1 VDDYIDDFGKCAL
14 ALTSAQLA
22 KDTAVKE
29 HGIGEDIA
37 THFIGWVGPS
47 LMIIAQMKSE
57 ISKEPHAK
65 RFTKCKKL
73 CLMLRKYWGVTGI
86 TMVAEGYCSSSS
98 EKTKGIELA
107 DAFLDP
113 DMPVKECLTITH
125 VSTTDDGEI
134 MPVAMLAAPYTVNL
148 GKTVNWDEI
157 LIYPEN
163 GENHTRH
170 ALYPVMLRKTMDEK
184 FDSSIPM
191 SQYNEIRDEISRFGF
206 LLQEF

>member
-22 KDTAVKE
+22 KSTAVKE
-29 HGIGEDIA
+29 HGVGEDIA

-57 ISKEPHAK
+57 ISKDPHPR
-65 RFTKCKKL
+65 RFNKCKKL
-73 CLMLRKYWGVTGI
+73 CSMMRKYWGVTGI
-86 TMVAEGYCSSSS
+86 TMVAEGYCSFSS
-98 EKTKGIELA
+98 EKTKNIELA

-113 DMPVKECLTITH
+113 TMPVKECITITH
-125 VSTTDDGEI
+125 VSMTDDGDI
-134 MPVAMLAAPYTVNL
+134 LPVAMLAAPYTVGI
-148 GKTVNWDEI
+148 GKTVDWDEI

-163 GENHTRH
+163 GESYTRH
-170 ALYPVMLRKTMDEK
+170 SAYPVMLRKTMDER
-184 FDSSIPM
+184 FDASIPM
-191 SQYNEIRDEISRFGF
+191 SEYNEIRAEISKQGF